1 MACAT
6 VVPMATHV
14 AEEWTGYAREAVAYD
29 CERSAEL
36 ARELDGEGGAR
47 LELRTMVGFRY
58 SEGRPGPGMTQCD
71 GALDP
76 AEGSVDMHLSSGD
89 GDLTMDAVFT
99 FEVAEA
105 MRAVRLTGARAFQS
119 SSADGSVR
127 FSLADFGYGCRGEGE
142 GVGEGEGEG
151 VGLPGYGERW
161 DLRAEAV
168 RALEAVVRRNYGA
181 CWALLL

>member
-1 MACAT
+1 
-6 VVPMATHV
+6 MATR
-14 AEEWTGYAREAVAYD
+14 AASEWTGYAREAVAYD

-36 ARELDGEGGAR
+36 ARELGGVGGR

-58 SEGRPGPGMTQCD
+58 NEGRPGPGMTQCD

-76 AEGSVDMHLSSGD
+76 AEGSVEMHLSSGD

-105 MRAVRLTGARAFQS
+105 LRAVRLTGARAFQC

-127 FSLADFGYGCRGEGE
+127 FSLVDFGYGGRGGEGE
-142 GVGEGEGEG
+142 ERRRLSRHGAVDGDGAGGGV
-151 VGLPGYGERW
+151 PGYGERW